1 DTGRA
6 DHQRRP
12 AGTARRR
19 RRLPSG
25 RGDDAVIEPGG
36 GEAIGGRDL
45 MTTPDELRKAM
56 AEQDFA
62 EGEVVTGHRP
72 VSVVVSFRAPAEWS
86 AEILAE
92 MQRRGLDNPSQL
104 MKALLR
110 EGLDR
115 AAGGNAR
122 VVTVR
127 VDDLHR
133 AIDSIVLRAAA

>member
-1 DTGRA
+1 
-6 DHQRRP
+6 
-12 AGTARRR
+12 
-19 RRLPSG
+19 
-25 RGDDAVIEPGG
+25 
-36 GEAIGGRDL
+36 
-45 MTTPDELRKAM
+45 MTTRDELSKAM
-56 AEQDFA
+56 AEQDFTD
-62 EGEVVTGHRP
+62 GEVITGQRP
-72 VSVVVSFRAPAEWS
+72 VSVVFSFRAPAEWS
-86 AEILAE
+86 EEILVE

-133 AIDSIVLRAAA
+133 AIDSIVTRPAA

>member
-1 DTGRA
+1 
-6 DHQRRP
+6 
-12 AGTARRR
+12 
-19 RRLPSG
+19 
-25 RGDDAVIEPGG
+25 
-36 GEAIGGRDL
+36 
-45 MTTPDELRKAM
+45 MTTRDELRKAM

-62 EGEVVTGHRP
+62 EGEVITGQRP
-72 VSVVVSFRAPAEWS
+72 VSVVFSFRAPAEWS
-86 AEILAE
+86 EEILAE

-115 AAGGNAR
+115 AAAASGR

-133 AIDSIVLRAAA
+133 AIDSIVTRAAA